1 MKVFVDTIWILDE
14 NVGMEPVVSSL
25 YDNLR
30 FMARADLSVR
40 TVALQLLGV
49 INPWPLLNFKEQ

>member
-1 MKVFVDTIWILDE
+1 
-14 NVGMEPVVSSL
+14 MEPVVSSL

-40 TVALQLLGV
+40 AVALQLLGV
-49 INPWPLLNFKEQ
+49 INPWPLLNYKEQ

>member
-1 MKVFVDTIWILDE
+1 MKIFVDTIWILDE

-40 TVALQLLGV
+40 AVALQLLGV

>member
-1 MKVFVDTIWILDE
+1 MKIFVDTIWILDE
-14 NVGMEPVVSSL
+14 NVGMKPVVSSL

>member
-1 MKVFVDTIWILDE
+1 
-14 NVGMEPVVSSL
+14 MEPVVSSL

-30 FMARADLSVR
+30 FMVRADLSVR

>member
-1 MKVFVDTIWILDE
+1 MKIFVDTIWILDE

-40 TVALQLLGV
+40 VVALQLLGV
-49 INPWPLLNFKEQ
+49 INPWLSFMGF